1 MINQKEIMEA
11 IADYLGIT
19 ASDIDKHA
27 NLREDLNLGPIEL
40 NDLLSDLGN
49 RFGVGFDG
57 EEVIDLETVEDL
69 IALVEDNS
77 L

>member
-11 IADYLGIT
+11 IADYLGIV

-40 NDLLSDLGN
+40 NDLLSDFVN
-49 RFGVGFDG
+49 RF
-57 EEVIDLETVEDL
+57 
-69 IALVEDNS
+69 
-77 L
+77 